1 MHDTENSKRKPL
13 ILIADDDL
21 FIRTTFQDVLNADGF
36 ETATAPDGASAI
48 SSFNTMQPDL
58 ILLDLIM
65 PGKDGLTT
73 CREIRSFPDG
83 KYMPILMVT
92 GLDDRTLIHRAFEAG
107 ATDFIAKPVKPELLV
122 YRVRYMLRASQ
133 SIKNLAESE
142 ERLAAAQRIAHL
154 GNWELNPLTGTFWG
168 SEEMFRIMGMEQD
181 SQFLSFESFLF
192 AVYPLDRHLVASG
205 LANAYKQR
213 STCSFEFRIRHSDN
227 TLRVVNLQGHTETT
241 VPGEIPRMLGTLL
254 DVTEMR
260 RVEDNI
266 RMLKEA
272 VDCLPIGIALS
283 DLNGKIIYLNPAE
296 AEIHGY
302 TPEELIGKEIG
313 EFATP
318 EQRKPFP
325 VDQLNQAGML
335 KLESIDLKKNGQE
348 FPVQLTSIAVRNT
361 DGRCLG
367 IVTTCEDITNRKE
380 AEKKIHRLAY
390 FDPLTG
396 LPNRGM
402 FQDRLRQ
409 ALALAHRENH
419 IVCLV
424 FLDLDNF
431 KDVNDTYG
439 HDFGDKLL
447 REVAERLAGS
457 MRESDTM
464 ARLGGDE
471 FVVILTSVTCMES
484 TATAAQRL
492 LSIFSN
498 PFLIDGRKIYSS
510 ASIGM
515 ALYPNDGQDA
525 ESLLKCADTAMYH
538 SKDEGKSQYRFFSTE
553 MNNKIMRRVS
563 LGNCLHQGLEKEE
576 FFLNYQPQWD
586 LRTSKMIGMEVL
598 LRWQSED
605 FGLMSPSE
613 FIGLT
618 ENSGLIYDL
627 GQWVLR
633 TACVQARNWSLA
645 GHRGLKVA
653 VNISGKQLKQPDFL
667 EMVDR
672 VIKESEI
679 EPASLELE
687 FTESVIMEQAN
698 KTIET
703 LQALK
708 QMGILLCIDNF
719 GTGYSSLNYLKHFPI
734 DRIKIDRSFVADL
747 DHSND
752 DATLVK
758 MIISMGHSL
767 KRKVLA
773 QGVENSNQLKL
784 LAAFGC
790 DEVQGFY
797 LGMPM
802 AAEDIARRFRP
813 AHGKRVTGLPL
824 SSVRAD
830 SVTR

>member
-58 ILLDLIM
+58 VLLDMIM
-65 PGKDGLTT
+65 PGKDGLTA
-73 CREIRSFPDG
+73 CQEIRSFPDG
-83 KYMPILMVT
+83 KYTPILMVT
-92 GLDDRTLIHRAFEAG
+92 GLDDTTSIHRAFEAG
-107 ATDFIAKPVKPELLV
+107 ATDFIAKPIKPELLV

-133 SIKNLAESE
+133 SIKKLAESE

-168 SEEMFRIMGMEQD
+168 SKEMFRIMGMVQD
-181 SQFLSFESFLF
+181 SHYLSFESFLF

-205 LANAYKQR
+205 LANAYKHR
-213 STCSFEFRIRHSDN
+213 STCSFEFRIRQSDA
-227 TLRVVNLQGHTETT
+227 TLRMVHLQGHTDAAA
-241 VPGEIPRMLGTLL
+241 PGKIPRMLGTLL

-272 VDCLPIGIALS
+272 IDCLPIGITLS
-283 DLNGKIIYLNPAE
+283 DLTGKIIYSNPAE

-302 TPEELIGKEIG
+302 TSEELIGKEVG
-313 EFATP
+313 EFTP
-318 EQRKPFP
+318 LEQRKPFP
-325 VDQLNQAGML
+325 VEQLNQLGML
-335 KLESIDLKKNGQE
+335 KRESVNVKKNGQE

-367 IVTTCEDITNRKE
+367 IVTTCEDISNQKE

-447 REVAERLAGS
+447 REVSERLAGS
-457 MRESDTM
+457 MRESDTL

-471 FVVILTSVTCMES
+471 FVVILTSVTSMES
-484 TATAAQRL
+484 TATAVQRL
-492 LSIFSN
+492 LAIFSH
-498 PFLIDGRKIYSS
+498 PFVIETRKVYSS
-510 ASIGM
+510 ASIGI
-515 ALYPNDGQDA
+515 ALYPDDGQDA
-525 ESLLKCADTAMYH
+525 EGLLKCADTAMYH
-538 SKDEGKSQYRFFSTE
+538 AKNEGKSQYRFFSSE
-553 MNNKIMRRVS
+553 MNHKIMRRVS
-563 LGNCLHQGLEKEE
+563 LENCLHQGLEKEE

-586 LRTSKMIGMEVL
+586 VKTSKMVGVEVL
-598 LRWQSED
+598 LRWQSAE
-605 FGLMSPSE
+605 FGLMPPSE
-613 FIGLT
+613 FIALT
-618 ENSGLIYDL
+618 ENSGLIFDL
-627 GQWVLR
+627 GKWVLR

-645 GHRGLKVA
+645 GHHGFKVA

-667 EMVDR
+667 EMIDR
-672 VIKESEI
+672 VLKDSEI

-687 FTESVIMEQAN
+687 FTESVIMEQAD
-698 KTIET
+698 KTIEI
-703 LQALK
+703 LQSLK
-708 QMGILLCIDNF
+708 KMGIQLSIDNF

-752 DATLVK
+752 DATLVET
-758 MIISMGHSL
+758 IISMGHSL
-767 KRKVLA
+767 SRKVLA
-773 QGVENSNQLKL
+773 EGVENGKQLNL

-790 DEVQGFY
+790 DEAQGFY
-797 LGMPM
+797 LAMPM
-802 AAEDIARRFRP
+802 AAEDIDKRIRRT
-813 AHGKRVTGLPL
+813 HGKKIDRLPFP
-824 SSVRAD
+824 SARPEP
-830 SVTR
+830 

>member
-1 MHDTENSKRKPL
+1 MHESENSKRKPL

-21 FIRTTFQDVLNADGF
+21 FIRTTFQDALNADGF
-36 ETATAPDGASAI
+36 ETATAPDGESAI
-48 SSFNTMQPDL
+48 SSFNSMQPDL
-58 ILLDLIM
+58 VLLDLIM

-73 CREIRSFPDG
+73 CREIRSIPDG
-83 KYMPILMVT
+83 RYMPILMVT
-92 GLDDRTLIHRAFEAG
+92 GVDDTKLIHRAFEAG
-107 ATDFIAKPVKPELLV
+107 ATDFIAKPIKPELLV

-154 GNWELNPLTGTFWG
+154 GNWELNPLTGMFWG
-168 SEEMFRIMGMEQD
+168 SEEMFRIMGMAQD

-192 AVYPLDRHLVASG
+192 AVFPLDRHLVASG
-205 LANAYKQR
+205 LANAYKNK
-213 STCSFEFRIRHSDN
+213 STCSFEFRIKHGGDAALS
-227 TLRVVNLQGHTETT
+227 VVRLQGHTDAAA
-241 VPGEIPRMLGTLL
+241 PGKIQRISGTLL

-272 VDCLPIGIALS
+272 IDCLPIGITLS
-283 DLNGKIIYLNPAE
+283 DLTGKIIYSNPAE
-296 AEIHGY
+296 VEMHGY
-302 TPEELIGKEIG
+302 TSAELVGKEIG
-313 EFATP
+313 EFAP
-318 EQRKPFP
+318 LGQRIPL
-325 VDQLNQAGML
+325 DQLNQVGML
-335 KLESIDLKKNGQE
+335 KLESINVKKSGQE

-419 IVCLV
+419 RVCLV

-447 REVAERLAGS
+447 REVAGRLAGS
-457 MRESDTM
+457 MRESDTL

-471 FVVILTSVTCMES
+471 FVVILTSVTTMES
-484 TATAAQRL
+484 TATAALRL
-492 LSIFSN
+492 LSAFSQ
-498 PFLIDGRKIYSS
+498 PFVMDGRKIYSS
-510 ASIGM
+510 ASIGI
-515 ALYPNDGQDA
+515 ALYPDDGQDA

-538 SKDEGKSQYRFFSTE
+538 AKNEGKSQYRFFSTE
-553 MNNKIMRRVS
+553 MNQKIMHRVS
-563 LGNCLHQGLEKEE
+563 LENCLHQGLEKEE

-586 LRTSKMIGMEVL
+586 LKTSKMVGVEVL
-598 LRWQSED
+598 LRWQSAE
-605 FGLMSPSE
+605 FGLMPPSE
-613 FIGLT
+613 FIALT
-618 ENSGLIYDL
+618 ENSGLIFDL

-633 TACVQARNWSLA
+633 TACVQARKWSLA
-645 GHRGLKVA
+645 GHQGFKVA

-672 VIKESEI
+672 VLKDSGVD
-679 EPASLELE
+679 PASLELE
-687 FTESVIMEQAN
+687 FTESVIMEQAD

-708 QMGILLCIDNF
+708 KMGIQLSIDNF

-752 DATLVK
+752 DATLVET
-758 MIISMGHSL
+758 IISMGHSL
-767 KRKVLA
+767 NRKVLA
-773 QGVENSNQLKL
+773 EGVENGKQLNFL
-784 LAAFGC
+784 TAAGC

-797 LGMPM
+797 LAMPM
-802 AAEDIARRFRP
+802 TAEDIAKRIRRT
-813 AHGKRVTGLPL
+813 HGKRAGALPL
-824 SSVRAD
+824 SI
-830 SVTR
+830 